1 MKGYDVMFGGLFRK
15 AHIKP
20 TAVLVLIM
28 AAQNCISADFNVI
41 CSGQNYSTT
50 SISSTESND
59 GPETKTFRMVDHKIN
74 NMHNCPIANENQGM
88 CTLQAKLPDGVTVFY
103 VVTINRVSG
112 EVEEV
117 TTTETPRAVAIR
129 DTPQLAPYLGG
140 IAMLKVTRTFKGH
153 CKKSNSN
160 KF

>member
-1 MKGYDVMFGGLFRK
+1 MFDGVFRK
-15 AHIKP
+15 SHIKITP
-20 TAVLVLIM
+20 VLALIM
-28 AAQNCISADFNVI
+28 ATQNCLSADFNVI

-59 GPETKTFRMVDHKIN
+59 GPETKTFRLVDNKIN
-74 NMHNCPIANENQGM
+74 NMLNCPIANENQGM

-112 EVEEV
+112 QIEEV
-117 TTTETPRAVAIR
+117 TTTETPRAVALR
-129 DTPQLAPYLGG
+129 DTPQLAPFLGG
-140 IAMLKVTRTFKGH
+140 IAMLKVTRTFKGS